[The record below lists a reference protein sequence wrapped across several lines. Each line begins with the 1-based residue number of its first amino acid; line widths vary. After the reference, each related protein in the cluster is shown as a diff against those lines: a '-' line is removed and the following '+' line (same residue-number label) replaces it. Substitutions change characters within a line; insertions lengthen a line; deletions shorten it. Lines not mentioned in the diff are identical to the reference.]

1 MRPEDTIMTDVELAE
16 RSIAADVPLQL
27 DEAAFRLFYDATS
40 RPLWSYLLRLSGD
53 SSSADDL
60 LQETYYR
67 FLRTASVP
75 TDEAHRRHYLFRIA
89 TNLAADR
96 FRRRA
101 STATVATSFD
111 TVAASRG
118 SVDDQLDVMRT
129 MGRLGRRERALLW
142 LAYVHGSS
150 HAEIA
155 GVLGLKA
162 GSVKTLLFRARRRF
176 LGYLGARKEGA

>member
-1 MRPEDTIMTDVELAE
+1 MGPEDTVMTDVELAE
-16 RSIAADVPLQL
+16 RSIAADVPLRL
-27 DEAAFRLFYDATS
+27 DEAAFQAFYDSTS

-67 FLRTASVP
+67 FLRAPSVP

-89 TNLAADR
+89 TNLPADR
-96 FRRRA
+96 FRRCA
-101 STATVATSFD
+101 SAPTGGAPPEMVQ
-111 TVAASRG
+111 AARR

-129 MGRLGRRERALLW
+129 MARLGRRERALLW
-142 LAYVHGSS
+142 LAYVHGST

-155 GVLGLKA
+155 AVLGIKA
-162 GSVKTLLFRARRRF
+162 VSVKTMLFRARQRF
-176 LGYLGARKEGA
+176 LRHLGGRREDK